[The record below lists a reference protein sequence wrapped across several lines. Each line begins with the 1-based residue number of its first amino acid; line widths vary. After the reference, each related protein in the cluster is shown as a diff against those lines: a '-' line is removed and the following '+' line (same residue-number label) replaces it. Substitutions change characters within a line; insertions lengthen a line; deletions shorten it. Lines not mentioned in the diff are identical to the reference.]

1 MAVSDGPGTAA
12 PVAAPAPEPPDAQ
25 EAAAIERVQAG
36 DTAAF
41 DLLVR
46 RYMRQAFAVAY
57 RVLGHR
63 EDAED
68 VVQEAFLAA
77 LANIRT
83 FDTSRRFGP
92 WLYRIVVTRGLNFRK
107 ARSRRTTEALEDA
120 GVASGAPGPAA
131 DAEQAGLQATVAA
144 ALARLPERQ
153 RMVVQ
158 LFELDGF
165 SRRRDRHD
173 ARDLARHR
181 ALVPPRGAAGPSR
194 HARPLAGVGRMN
206 DPARWSHDQDP
217 PRDDALARQLRAA
230 DGAAPGQDVDWERLR
245 TAIMRGAARAGGP
258 AARLPPGEWWDVVVR
273 WRQVAAAASVAAMLA
288 AGALVWRSG
297 GGRRGVRGR

>member
-1 MAVSDGPGTAA
+1 VTDGEPHLSPVAEPPPAPDARETAA
-12 PVAAPAPEPPDAQ
+12 IA
-25 EAAAIERVQAG
+25 RVQDG

-46 RYMRQAFAVAY
+46 RYMRPAFAVAY

-77 LANIRT
+77 LAAIGS

-107 ARSRRTTEALEDA
+107 SRSRRTTEALEDA
-120 GVASGAPGPAA
+120 GVASAAPGPAV
-131 DAEQAGLQATVAA
+131 DAERAGLQATVAA
-144 ALARLPERQ
+144 ALERLPERQ

-165 SRRRDRHD
+165 S
-173 ARDLARHR
+173 
-181 ALVPPRGAAGPSR
+181 GA
-194 HARPLAGVGRMN
+194 
-206 DPARWSHDQDP
+206 
-217 PRDDALARQLRAA
+217 
-230 DGAAPGQDVDWERLR
+230 E
-245 TAIMRGAARAGGP
+245 I
-258 AARLPPGEWWDVVVR
+258 
-273 WRQVAAAASVAAMLA
+273 AAMLGVSPGTVRWYLHEA
-288 AGALVWRSG
+288 RQALRGMLAHLQESAG
-297 GGRRGVRGR
+297 

>member
-1 MAVSDGPGTAA
+1 MPCPPAVTGGRRDPVPA
-12 PVAAPAPEPPDAQ
+12 PNPAPETPDPH
-25 EAAAIERVQAG
+25 EAAAIVRVQGG

-46 RYMRQAFAVAY
+46 RYMRPAFAVAY

-107 ARSRRTTEALEDA
+107 SRSRRTTEALDDA

-131 DAEQAGLQATVAA
+131 AAEHAGLRATIAT
-144 ALARLPERQ
+144 ALGQLPERQ

-165 SRRRDRHD
+165 S
-173 ARDLARHR
+173 
-181 ALVPPRGAAGPSR
+181 GA
-194 HARPLAGVGRMN
+194 
-206 DPARWSHDQDP
+206 
-217 PRDDALARQLRAA
+217 
-230 DGAAPGQDVDWERLR
+230 E
-245 TAIMRGAARAGGP
+245 I
-258 AARLPPGEWWDVVVR
+258 
-273 WRQVAAAASVAAMLA
+273 AAMLGISPGTVRWYLHEA
-288 AGALVWRSG
+288 RHALRGMLAHLQESAG
-297 GGRRGVRGR
+297 

>member
-1 MAVSDGPGTAA
+1 
-12 PVAAPAPEPPDAQ
+12 
-25 EAAAIERVQAG
+25 VQAG
-36 DTAAF
+36 DTEAF

-57 RVLGHR
+57 RVLGHH

-77 LANIRT
+77 LASIRT

-131 DAEQAGLQATVAA
+131 DAEQAGLRATVAA

-165 SRRRDRHD
+165 S
-173 ARDLARHR
+173 
-181 ALVPPRGAAGPSR
+181 GAEIATMLGISP
-194 HARPLAGVGRMN
+194 GTV
-206 DPARWSHDQDP
+206 RWYLHE
-217 PRDDALARQLRAA
+217 ARQALR
-230 DGAAPGQDVDWERLR
+230 G
-245 TAIMRGAARAGGP
+245 
-258 AARLPPGEWWDVVVR
+258 
-273 WRQVAAAASVAAMLA
+273 MLA
-288 AGALVWRSG
+288 HLQESAG
-297 GGRRGVRGR
+297 

>member
-1 MAVSDGPGTAA
+1 MPTEPRPLAVSDGPGAAA
-12 PVAAPAPEPPDAQ
+12 PVAAPEPPDAQ
-25 EAAAIERVQAG
+25 EAAAVERVQAG
-36 DTAAF
+36 DTEAF

-120 GVASGAPGPAA
+120 GVASGAPGPAD
-131 DAEQAGLQATVAA
+131 DAEQAGLKATVAA

-165 SRRRDRHD
+165 S
-173 ARDLARHR
+173 
-181 ALVPPRGAAGPSR
+181 GAEIATMLGISP
-194 HARPLAGVGRMN
+194 GTV
-206 DPARWSHDQDP
+206 RWYLHE
-217 PRDDALARQLRAA
+217 ARQALR
-230 DGAAPGQDVDWERLR
+230 G
-245 TAIMRGAARAGGP
+245 
-258 AARLPPGEWWDVVVR
+258 
-273 WRQVAAAASVAAMLA
+273 MLA
-288 AGALVWRSG
+288 HLQESAG
-297 GGRRGVRGR
+297 

>member
-1 MAVSDGPGTAA
+1 MPTEPRPLAVSDGPGAAA
-12 PVAAPAPEPPDAQ
+12 PVAASAPEPPDAQ
-25 EAAAIERVQAG
+25 EAAAVERVQAG
-36 DTAAF
+36 DTEAF

-57 RVLGHR
+57 RVLGHH

-77 LANIRT
+77 LASIRT

-131 DAEQAGLQATVAA
+131 DAEQAGLRATVAA

-165 SRRRDRHD
+165 S
-173 ARDLARHR
+173 
-181 ALVPPRGAAGPSR
+181 GAEIATMLGISP
-194 HARPLAGVGRMN
+194 GTV
-206 DPARWSHDQDP
+206 RWYLHE
-217 PRDDALARQLRAA
+217 ARQALR
-230 DGAAPGQDVDWERLR
+230 G
-245 TAIMRGAARAGGP
+245 
-258 AARLPPGEWWDVVVR
+258 
-273 WRQVAAAASVAAMLA
+273 MLA
-288 AGALVWRSG
+288 HLQESEG
-297 GGRRGVRGR
+297 